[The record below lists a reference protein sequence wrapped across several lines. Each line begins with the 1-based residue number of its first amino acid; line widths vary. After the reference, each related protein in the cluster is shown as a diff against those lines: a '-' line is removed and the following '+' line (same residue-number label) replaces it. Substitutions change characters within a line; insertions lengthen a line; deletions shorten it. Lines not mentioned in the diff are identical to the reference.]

1 MPEPYKLTKS
11 PKSFTCCQCR
21 KEVPAKT
28 CRIEE
33 SKRTNTILY
42 CLACGEKLLLSRRA
56 FHRQRWALI
65 NKVLRQLRSKYK
77 DRIVQ
82 RLS

>member
-1 MPEPYKLTKS
+1 MPEPYRLVKS
-11 PKSFTCCQCR
+11 PKSFKCYECG

-28 CRIEE
+28 YRVEE
-33 SKRTNTILY
+33 LRGNSSTNR
-42 CLACGEKLLLSRRA
+42 CLACGERLLLSRKA
-56 FHRQRWALI
+56 WHRQRWVLI
-65 NKVLRQLRSKYK
+65 NKVLRNLRIKYK

>member
-1 MPEPYKLTKS
+1 MIYRCVNSKKGFACNCG
-11 PKSFTCCQCR
+11 K
-21 KEVPAKT
+21 KVPAKT
-28 CRIEE
+28 CRIEA
-33 SKRTNTILY
+33 SKGTKTIFY
-42 CLACGEKLLLSRRA
+42 CLACGERLLLSRKA
-56 FHRQRWALI
+56 WHRQRWVLI